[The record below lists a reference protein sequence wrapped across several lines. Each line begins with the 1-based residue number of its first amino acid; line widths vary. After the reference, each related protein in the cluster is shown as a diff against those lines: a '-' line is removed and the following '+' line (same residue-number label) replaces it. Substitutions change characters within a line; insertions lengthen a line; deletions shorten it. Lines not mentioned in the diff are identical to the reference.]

1 MRAHRH
7 RNLRGETSQVIP
19 IKDHPAGATFA
30 VKVHPRAKQERISG
44 VVGDA
49 LKLNLTAPPIEGR
62 ANEACIRFFA
72 DFLKV
77 PRSSITIASGTSTR
91 LKVIRIAGIT
101 AEQVRQRL
109 SAAEIQ

>member
-1 MRAHRH
+1 
-7 RNLRGETSQVIP
+7 VIP

-30 VKVHPRAKQERISG
+30 VKVHPRAKRDRISG

-49 LKLNLTAPPIEGR
+49 LKLDLIAPPVEGR

-77 PRSSITIASGTSTR
+77 PRSSVTIASGANTR